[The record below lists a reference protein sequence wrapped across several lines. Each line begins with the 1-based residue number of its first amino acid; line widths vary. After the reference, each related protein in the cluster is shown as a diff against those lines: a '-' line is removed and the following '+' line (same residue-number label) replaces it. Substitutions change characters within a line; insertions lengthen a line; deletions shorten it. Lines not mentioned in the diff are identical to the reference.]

1 MADDDVPVAVPSASA
16 VSIKLPPFW
25 AAKPQTWFVQAE
37 AQFHIRG
44 IVSEVTKFYYVV
56 SALSQDDTTSVQDL
70 LHHVPETNPY
80 SIIKERLI
88 SQFSLDKYQRAE
100 ALLGLPALGDRLP
113 SMLLADMKALLP
125 PGMVVKQENEN
136 SSDWIFSY
144 LFLSRLPLEIRS
156 QLSQFKE
163 PLDQLAKRADVM
175 FTCRKANSDHVRHVQ
190 DQGDAAAAAA
200 EQDFLAAQVQ
210 HRPMGKDRPVSNANP
225 GLCAIHR
232 KYGKDAFR
240 CRKPCS
246 WTGNDKTSSRA

>member
-1 MADDDVPVAVPSASA
+1 ME
-16 VSIKLPPFW
+16 KN
-25 AAKPQTWFVQAE
+25 
-37 AQFHIRG
+37 
-44 IVSEVTKFYYVV
+44 
-56 SALSQDDTTSVQDL
+56 SVQDL

-80 SIIKERLI
+80 DVIKERLI

-125 PGMVVKQENEN
+125 PGMVVKQENDN

-156 QLSQFKE
+156 QLSQYKE
-163 PLDQLAKRADVM
+163 PLDQLAKRADIM

-190 DQGDAAAAAA
+190 EQGVSAAAAAA
-200 EQDFLAAQVQ
+200 TEQEFLAAQVQ
-210 HRPMGKDRPVSNANP
+210 HKQDRPVSNANP